1 MILSLVQRLF
11 YPFNKPDRALIQM
24 LQIIICG
31 WELCQAEII
40 QLKKI
45 FLKKGETFSVL
56 NRLINEEQKNS
67 VLLFAVIAMI
77 GCSD

>member
-31 WELCQAEII
+31 WELCQAEIL
-40 QLKKI
+40 QLKK
-45 FLKKGETFSVL
+45 FF
-56 NRLINEEQKNS
+56 
-67 VLLFAVIAMI
+67 
-77 GCSD
+77 